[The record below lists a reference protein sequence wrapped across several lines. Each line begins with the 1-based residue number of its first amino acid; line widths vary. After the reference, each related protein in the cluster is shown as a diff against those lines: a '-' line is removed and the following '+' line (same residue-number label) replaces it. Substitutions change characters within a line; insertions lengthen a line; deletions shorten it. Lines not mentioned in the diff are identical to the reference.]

1 MTSRLVRYA
10 QRFGWMKGAEIYFRS
25 KVGPREIDVRLN
37 HLAGSL
43 TMRART
49 SDRRTFD
56 KIFVNGE
63 YEIQLPRPPQLIID
77 AGANVGYASVFF
89 ANRYP
94 QARILAIEPDTDNF
108 RLLQHNTRAYPN
120 IRCMQCGIWSRNT
133 NLRIENP
140 QDEPWAFRVVE
151 TDVALGSIAAVT
163 LERLMQQAGAQR
175 IDVLKMD
182 VEGAEREIFAAAN
195 CRLWLEKTDT
205 LIAELHEQIS
215 PGTAAAMEKAIDGLH
230 FKRAKLGENVILQ
243 RSVAASLP

>member
-10 QRFGWMKGAEIYFRS
+10 HRFGWLKAADIYFRS
-25 KVGPREIDVRLN
+25 KLGPRRIEVRLD
-37 HLAGSL
+37 HLAGPL
-43 TMRART
+43 AMRTRT

-63 YEIQLPRPPQLIID
+63 YDIPLPRTPLLIID

-94 QARILAIEPDTDNF
+94 QAQILAIEPDAENF

-133 NLRIENP
+133 YLRIENP
-140 QDEPWAFRVVE
+140 QDEPWAFRVAE
-151 TDVALGSIAAVT
+151 TDVAAGSIAAVT
-163 LERLMQQAGAQR
+163 LERLMRQAGASR

-182 VEGAEREIFAAAN
+182 VEGAEREIFAAADA
-195 CRLWLEKTDT
+195 RLWLEKTDT
-205 LIAELHEQIS
+205 LIAELHEDIS
-215 PGTAAAMEKAIDGLH
+215 PGTAAALEKAIDGLP
-230 FKRAKLGENVILQ
+230 FERGKLGENVILQ
-243 RSVAASLP
+243 RSAAA